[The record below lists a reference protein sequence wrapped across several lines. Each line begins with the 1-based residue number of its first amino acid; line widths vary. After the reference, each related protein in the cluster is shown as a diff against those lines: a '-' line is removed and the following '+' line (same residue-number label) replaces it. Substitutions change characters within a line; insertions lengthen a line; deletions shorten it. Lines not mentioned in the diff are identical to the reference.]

1 MSLFSQSLEK
11 VKKTIYRC
19 DERYTVKY
27 DDMPNDEKKKYDEL
41 INKLNCKLSPSIL
54 YITSPVLRGII
65 HGEYNKGTGHGLAMH
80 HKVVEKLLEV
90 DPAFFDN
97 VDIQVG
103 MPEEE

>member
-1 MSLFSQSLEK
+1 M
-11 VKKTIYRC
+11 
-19 DERYTVKY
+19 KY
-27 DDMPNDEKKKYDEL
+27 DDLTDNEKKKYDKL
-41 INKLNCKLSPSIL
+41 VDKLNHKLPPSIL
-54 YITSPVLRGII
+54 YITAPVLRGII

-103 MPEEE
+103 LPEEE